1 MNIKI
6 VTLISCLSI
15 GSLFSQEV
23 LTKDAAVDIA
33 LENNYGIKRAVN
45 TERIAENNASIYNSN
60 YLPSVSANAGA
71 TYNNR
76 ETEFTR
82 EDGDTNVNKGESE
95 NLNASISLNYTLFDG
110 MGRKYNYKQ
119 LKERHNLSELETR
132 TVIENTLLDIF
143 TVYYEVARLTT
154 EKENIGESLE
164 ISKQRMQR
172 AEYAFD
178 YGQSTK
184 LQLLNAEVDMNN
196 DSIRYINTERL
207 LTNAKRDLNLLLGRE
222 ITTEYVVDTDVD
234 FELFFNE
241 AQLLDKAKAQNVEM
255 QKIDANELIA
265 DYGIKISKSGLYP
278 RLNFNTAYSFNET
291 RNNNPNNLAFIN
303 KLQTTEGYNVG
314 VSLNWNIF
322 DGGTTKT
329 RIANAKIAA
338 ENIQVAKAETLSQ
351 LERNVINALNVYNN
365 ALFIL
370 QAEET
375 NVATNQLNFERTEEQ
390 YKLGQINS
398 IEFRQAQVNLLNA
411 QSNLNTAKFAAKNA
425 ELFLLQV
432 SGQLL
437 DYNF

>member
-1 MNIKI
+1 MNIRI
-6 VTLISCLSI
+6 VTLIICLSAN
-15 GSLFSQEV
+15 SLFGQEL
-23 LTKDAAVDIA
+23 LTKDAAVAIA
-33 LENNYGIKRAVN
+33 LENNYGIQRAKN
-45 TERIAENNASIYNSN
+45 TNRIAENNASIYNSN
-60 YLPSVSANAGA
+60 YLPSVSASAGA
-71 TYNNR
+71 TYNKR
-76 ETEFTR
+76 ETEFVR
-82 EDGDTNVNKGESE
+82 EGGDANINKGESE
-95 NLNASISLNYTLFDG
+95 NLNASLSLNYTLFDG
-110 MGRKYNYKQ
+110 LGRKYNYKQ
-119 LKERHNLSELETR
+119 LKERSNLSELETR

-143 TVYYEVARLTT
+143 SIYYEVARLTA
-154 EKENIGESLE
+154 EKENIRTSLE
-164 ISKQRMQR
+164 ISKQRMRR
-172 AEYAFD
+172 ADYAFE

-196 DSIRYINTERL
+196 DSIRFINTERL

-222 ITTEYVVDTDVD
+222 ITTEYMVDTDVN
-234 FELFFNE
+234 FELFFNQSE
-241 AQLLDKAKAQNVEM
+241 LIENAKEHNVEM
-255 QKIDANELIA
+255 QKINANELIS

-278 RLNFNTAYSFNET
+278 RLNLNSALSFNET

-303 KLQTTEGYNVG
+303 KLQTTEGFNVG

-322 DGGTTKT
+322 DGGATKT

-338 ENIQVAKAETLSQ
+338 ENVLVSKAETTKQ

-411 QSNLNTAKFAAKNA
+411 QTNYNTAKFAAKNA